1 MLHFAFLTN
10 GLHVLWIPLI
20 LSSSQSK
27 NCGFFLILYYTAA
40 TNLAKILF
48 YAQIISILLETPRD
62 FLNNY
67 YPRNS

>member
-1 MLHFAFLTN
+1 MGFMFFEFLSFCS
-10 GLHVLWIPLI
+10 LASPKIV
-20 LSSSQSK
+20 
-27 NCGFFLILYYTAA
+27 GFFLILYYTAA

-67 YPRNS
+67 YPHNS